1 MKKIKKIFCLI
12 LMAILGT
19 ISVFAQAAEIVH
31 DPINNIPIV
40 SNMLYAIDQLY
51 STYDMITNSITQ
63 IENQYKAINQAIEN
77 AKGIDWEN
85 IHFDGDLDI
94 RDDIRDANKRV
105 NRLLTQVNTIKDS
118 LNTTI
123 ITTGDQ
129 SYSLADICGAGDD
142 GKDFASCVEN
152 VFGYMKDNMLQAAA
166 YAVGNLT
173 EEQEKAIWQKY
184 GISPQNFYLVSQASK
199 LVQEKASFL
208 VAQTT
213 DEAKKLLRDEKMAAL
228 NDVVKAAMESKTAD
242 GTIPEG
248 ALEEAT
254 MLATS
259 KMVDECILLKDAVN
273 YAAGTVGQ
281 KILLEEKEKQAQASE
296 KQMQAQSTEIL
307 NNNVPGNFAAGR
319 TKTTEK

>member
-12 LMAILGT
+12 AMTIFGT
-19 ISVFAQAAEIVH
+19 IRAFTAAIVH

-85 IHFDGDLDI
+85 IHFDGDFDI

-123 ITTGDQ
+123 ITTGDT

-142 GKDFASCVEN
+142 GKDFASCIEDVY
-152 VFGYMKDNMLQAAA
+152 GYMKDNMLQAAA
-166 YAVGNLT
+166 YAVGNLS

-184 GISPQNFYLVSQASK
+184 GISPQNYYLVSQASK

-228 NDVVKAAMESKTAD
+228 NDVVKAAMEAKTAD

-254 MLATS
+254 MLAS
-259 KMVDECILLKDAVN
+259 AKMVDECILLKDAVN

-296 KQMQAQSTEIL
+296 KQIEAQSTEIL

>member
-12 LMAILGT
+12 TMIGVGT
-19 ISVFAQAAEIVH
+19 ISAFAQAELVH

-63 IENQYKAINQAIEN
+63 IENQYKTINQAIEN

-184 GISPQNFYLVSQASK
+184 GISPQNYYLVSQASK

-213 DEAKKLLRDEKMAAL
+213 DEAKKLLRDEKIAAL
-228 NDVVKAAMESKTAD
+228 NDVVKAAMEAKTAD

-248 ALEEAT
+248 ALEEAS
-254 MLATS
+254 MLAAAQ
-259 KMVDECILLKDAVN
+259 MVDECVMLKDAVN
-273 YAAGTVGQ
+273 YAAGAVGQ

-296 KQMQAQSTEIL
+296 KQMEAQSTEIL